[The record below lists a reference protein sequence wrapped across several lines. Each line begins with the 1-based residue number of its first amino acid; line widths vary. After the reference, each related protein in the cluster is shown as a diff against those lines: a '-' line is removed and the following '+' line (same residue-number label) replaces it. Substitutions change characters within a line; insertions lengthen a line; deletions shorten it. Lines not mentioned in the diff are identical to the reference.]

1 MYCKGEK
8 IGDCTTRFGLYVGEK
23 AVGANCASTRPNNI
37 DNRYG
42 LDRLGPLLGIIGSP
56 AL

>member
-1 MYCKGEK
+1 VYCKGEK